1 MSPSFVVRKD
11 GAMLIKDIVSG
22 VNGCLA
28 GELLSYNE
36 VRPYLDKTID
46 DINTQLNS
54 KYPVFSELPV
64 GTAEYTLFPDQ
75 FIRQVV
81 IPGAAWYYYVADE
94 EGSIAAQQ
102 YQQDYYKGLF
112 IITRDLIYGV
122 PLEYQ
127 VDTPQGSAQLAYEL
141 DGNAPGIIIN
151 SMAGEW

>member
-1 MSPSFVVRKD
+1 MY
-11 GAMLIKDIVSG
+11 IKDIVSEI
-22 VNGCLA
+22 NRCLA
-28 GELLSYNE
+28 GEMLSYTE
-36 VRPYLDKTID
+36 VRSYLDKTID

-54 KYPVFSELPV
+54 KYPVFSELAD
-64 GTAEYTLFPDQ
+64 GTAEYTAFPDS

-122 PLEYQ
+122 PIEYQ
-127 VDTPQGSAQLAYEL
+127 VATPQGSAQLAYEA
-141 DGNAPGIIIN
+141 DGNVPGIVIN